1 MKIKNILLIV
11 SIAMTS
17 YSCKN
22 SNTHSNEIDYNTEKQ
37 VEKKVFNKSF
47 LTGVWAENKD
57 DNALFYIENDSI
69 YFVEHQ
75 DTPFLVDLI
84 NNEFVIYFD
93 KYTSKNEILKLTN
106 DSLIYKSDSD
116 IIKFY
121 KRK

>member
-1 MKIKNILLIV
+1 MKIKHILLTITIV
-11 SIAMTS
+11 IIGF
-17 YSCKN
+17 SCKKN
-22 SNTHSNEIDYNTEKQ
+22 DIQTNQERQND
-37 VEKKVFNKSF
+37 KKVYNKNL

-75 DTPFLVDLI
+75 NTPLPVNLI

-93 KYTSKNEILKLTN
+93 KYTSKSEILKLTN

-116 IIKFY
+116 IIKLY
-121 KRK
+121 KRE